1 MLWVSLWTRASW
13 PAAVVQACSAV
24 LDAEKGHNWKR
35 FFFLMKKKRGT
46 SVERALGTGGP
57 TLLETNSLPSLEG
70 IVAFQPRPGTKGRT
84 MTESRK
90 AFL

>member
-1 MLWVSLWTRASW
+1 
-13 PAAVVQACSAV
+13 
-24 LDAEKGHNWKR
+24 
-35 FFFLMKKKRGT
+35 MKKKRGT